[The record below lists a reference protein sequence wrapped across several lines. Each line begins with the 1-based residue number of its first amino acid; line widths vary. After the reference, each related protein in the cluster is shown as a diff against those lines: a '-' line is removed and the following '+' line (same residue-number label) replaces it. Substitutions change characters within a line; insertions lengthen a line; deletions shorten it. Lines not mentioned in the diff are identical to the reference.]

1 MDDAT
6 PSQAKRLFTRFYD
19 SEHNV
24 DLEKLGDELERM
36 VEGEMK
42 DGRRVSMATLQG
54 TFIRSGPES
63 AVRAVKELFVKR

>member
-1 MDDAT
+1 M
-6 PSQAKRLFTRFYD
+6 
-19 SEHNV
+19 

-63 AVRAVKELFVKR
+63 AVMAVKELFVKR